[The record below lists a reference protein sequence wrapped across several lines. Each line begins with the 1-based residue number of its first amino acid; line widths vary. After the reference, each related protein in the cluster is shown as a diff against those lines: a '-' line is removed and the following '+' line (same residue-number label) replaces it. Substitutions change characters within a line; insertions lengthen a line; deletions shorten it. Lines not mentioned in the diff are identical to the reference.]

1 MARHALVAKMP
12 GVGRKQTSILEG
24 QVPPWIR
31 ANRRIY
37 YAFLIPAALVLVV
50 VTLFPFLY
58 LFWTSLTPYELTK
71 PQSLRFEGVVNFERL
86 THDGRFFNS
95 LWVQGRL
102 SLATVSLQLLIGLAI
117 AMLLNVRWRFIELI
131 RTIYVIPMVLP
142 PVVVAI
148 IWKVL
153 FSPNISVVYWLLGL
167 VGLPQRAWLS
177 DPTLALWAIIIADVW
192 EWFPFTMLMLLAA
205 LQMLPEEP
213 LEAARIDGA
222 SGWQVFWHV
231 ILPLIKPV
239 IVVAG
244 LFRLIDSVKAFP
256 HIFIMTS
263 GGPGIVTEATNYYA
277 YMQGFSYTFV
287 GFASAISLVML
298 VAVFLLSA
306 GIMRMVG
313 TQVEVE

>member
-1 MARHALVAKMP
+1 VAKMP
-12 GVGRKQTSILEG
+12 GVRRRQSFALGG
-24 QVPPWIR
+24 QAPPWIR

-37 YAFLIPAALVLVV
+37 YAFLMPAALVLVV

-58 LFWTSLTPYELTK
+58 LFGTSLTPYELTK
-71 PQSLRFEGVVNFERL
+71 PQSLHFEGLVNYESL
-86 THDGRFFNS
+86 SKDVRFLNS

-102 SLATVSLQLLIGLAI
+102 SLATVSLQLLIGLALG
-117 AMLLNVRWRFIELI
+117 MLLNARWRFIELI
-131 RTIYVIPMVLP
+131 RTIYIIPMVLP

-153 FSPNISVVYWLLGL
+153 FSPNISVIYWLLEL
-167 VGLPQRAWLS
+167 AGLPQRAWLS
-177 DPTLALWAIIIADVW
+177 DPTLALWAIVIADVW

-222 SGWQVFWHV
+222 SGWQVFWHI
-231 ILPLIKPV
+231 ILPLLKPV

-263 GGPGIVTEATNYYA
+263 GGPGIATEATNYYA

-287 GFASAISLVML
+287 GFASAISLTMP
-298 VAVFLLSA
+298 VAVFLLS
-306 GIMRMVG
+306 GVIMRMVG

>member
-1 MARHALVAKMP
+1 MNRTAVAARVPEVRRRQRGARA
-12 GVGRKQTSILEG
+12 G
-24 QVPPWIR
+24 QAPWIR
-31 ANRRIY
+31 ASRRTY
-37 YAFLIPAALVLVV
+37 CAFLAPAAFVLVV

-58 LFWTSLTPYELTK
+58 LFATSLTPYELTK
-71 PQSLRFEGVVNFERL
+71 PQSLHFEGLVNFESLSR
-86 THDGRFFNS
+86 DSRFLNS

-102 SLATVSLQLLIGLAI
+102 SVATVSLQLLIGLAL
-117 AMLLNVRWRFIELI
+117 AMLLNARWRFIELI
-131 RTIYVIPMVLP
+131 RTIYIIPMVLP

-153 FSPNISVVYWLLGL
+153 FSPNISVIYWLLES

-177 DPTLALWAIIIADVW
+177 DPQLALWAIVIADVW

-222 SGWQVFWHV
+222 SNWQVFWHIV
-231 ILPLIKPV
+231 LPLLKPV

-263 GGPGIVTEATNYYA
+263 GGPGIATEATNYYA
-277 YMQGFSYTFV
+277 YMQGFSYTFI

-298 VAVFLLSA
+298 VAVFVLS
-306 GIMRMVG
+306 GLIMRMVG